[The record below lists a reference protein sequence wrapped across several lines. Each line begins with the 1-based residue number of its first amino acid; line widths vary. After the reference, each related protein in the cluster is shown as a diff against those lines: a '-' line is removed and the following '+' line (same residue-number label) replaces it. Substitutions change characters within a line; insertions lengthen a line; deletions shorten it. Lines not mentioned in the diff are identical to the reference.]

1 MALRISKQEKKW
13 LYSHNASA
21 RAKKTRL
28 KETYNVNA
36 KFKVKKP
43 SEFTSRAEL
52 NIYKQ
57 NLKVFLLRGTHAY
70 VKGGIVSRYFSEK
83 GLEVPFA
90 IPKDEYLQIKRII
103 AKRNAYNRRQAQV
116 FKQVKVSVKGKKQQ
130 TRLATI
136 IHSAYV
142 PQGRLVYDYSSYK
155 PIHFKT
161 EYITSA
167 GTWKKFSY
175 AIKKYQSA
183 KSLKK
188 KQKQMQTN
196 YAQALRNMFGNL
208 ANPLSDLILSLSV
221 DEFMAYYE
229 SEEFS
234 DFTYIYDEVEMMN
247 VLSYM
252 TTHLVNFV
260 EQVNPDKVTLK
271 QAQEAKEYLEGLN
284 VFAIPEEYK
293 KGSRGGVRVDI
304 DSNHYIDLTKEEEI
318 PYLIGAITMDM
329 LRNNPEYQDRIHY
342 KKARRNYA
350 REKTDIKDL
359 L

>member
-1 MALRISKQEKKW
+1 MALRISSKEKKW

-21 RAKKTRL
+21 RSKKTRL
-28 KETYNVNA
+28 KETFNVNA
-36 KFKVKKP
+36 KFKIKKP

-52 NIYKQ
+52 NTYKR

-103 AKRNAYNRRQAQV
+103 AKRNAYNRRQAQI

-136 IHSAYV
+136 IHSAHV

-155 PIHFKT
+155 PIHLNT

-188 KQKQMQTN
+188 KQKQMQAN
-196 YAQALRNMFGNL
+196 YTQALRNMFGNL
-208 ANPLSDLILSLSV
+208 AEPLCNLIQSLSV
-221 DEFMAYYE
+221 DEFMAYFE

-260 EQVNPDKVTLK
+260 EQVNPDKVTLD
-271 QAQEAKEYLEGLN
+271 QAESAKEYLEGLN

-293 KGSRGGVRVDI
+293 KGSLGGIRVDI
-304 DSNHYIDLTKEEEI
+304 DSNHYIDLNKDEEI

-329 LRNNPEYQDRIHY
+329 LRNNAEYQDRIHY
-342 KKARRNYA
+342 KKTRRNYA